1 MDPYL
6 EVAAAEVESFVAQS
20 GWDQRPT
27 VFALVRSAQFARDEP
42 QTAAQL
48 GIDATSGQALTLIE
62 QDELPEGELDHALAR
77 IGWPESVAGCALS
90 QEIVILPP
98 SADDTVDSP
107 AAAAAH
113 PDRREARLV
122 VAVLRDGSSATL
134 LRLRPVDSAE
144 DELLSGEDLAPNLV
158 EALLATLQN

>member
-6 EVAAAEVESFVAQS
+6 ELAAAEVESFVAQA

-27 VFALVRSAQFARDEP
+27 VFALVRSAQFVRDEP

-48 GIDATSGQALTLIE
+48 GIDPTSEQTLTPIE
-62 QDELPEGELDHALAR
+62 QDELPEGELDEALAR

-134 LRLRPVDSAE
+134 LRLRPVDEDE

-158 EALLATLQN
+158 EALLATLRD